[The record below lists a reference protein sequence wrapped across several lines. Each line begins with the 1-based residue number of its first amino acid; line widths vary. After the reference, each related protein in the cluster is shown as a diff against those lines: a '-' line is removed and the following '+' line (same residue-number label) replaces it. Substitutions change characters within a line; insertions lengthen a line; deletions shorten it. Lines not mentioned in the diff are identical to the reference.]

1 MNLKRNTVTALRNV
15 LRQYSTIRSSWEI
28 LYYYFEEIQ
37 PTSLML
43 QKYDGYWTPRIMST
57 KSGNS
62 KRRNPNK
69 VRTHFSRIRNKRAG
83 SRKIKQNV
91 FSRWNILKNCWR
103 LCLEQH
109 HSAQIILLQDD
120 IPRYRFSE
128 EGLDHHSYHFYH
140 PDHHHHHHHYS
151 SIHFQDRLMTYQDS
165 GFSEEDQDHQVTTC
179 LMKTPSGSIYIQPTS
194 ELVMVVVMMMTMMM
208 VVVVM
213 MMVTHTNSDQV
224 NWISSSKEKLL
235 LEKLVSTSSN
245 NEGPTFYMNSF
256 TRHVYLGFKWP

>member
-15 LRQYSTIRSSWEI
+15 LKQCSTIRSSWEI

-69 VRTHFSRIRNKRAG
+69 VRTHFSRIRIKRAG

-91 FSRWNILKNCWR
+91 FSRWNIMKNCWR

-120 IPRYRFSE
+120 LPRSRFSE
-128 EGLDHHSYHFYH
+128 EGLDHHNYHHYH
-140 PDHHHHHHHYS
+140 PDHHHHHH
-151 SIHFQDRLMTYQDS
+151 
-165 GFSEEDQDHQVTTC
+165 
-179 LMKTPSGSIYIQPTS
+179 YIQTYTFRTAWWPTKTLGS
-194 ELVMVVVMMMTMMM
+194 LRRTKTTKWPPV
-208 VVVVM
+208 
-213 MMVTHTNSDQV
+213 S
-224 NWISSSKEKLL
+224 WRLRPGA
-235 LEKLVSTSSN
+235 STSSPQVSWWWWWWLWWWWWWWWWWC
-245 NEGPTFYMNSF
+245 GWWRIQIQTQ
-256 TRHVYLGFKWP
+256 